1 MYIQYNVTSEPEVSD
16 ETVALL
22 PYNVYDFLIPVFVV
36 EALQCLRC
44 SDTFEPRLC
53 NRIEVCNKGEVC
65 GVRLYRSDNGDVSYW
80 TGCMSSLDCTKTINR
95 TVVHPKRD
103 GSSHIPGQLLC
114 TDCCVGDMCNSEG
127 CGADGYPISRGP
139 LCYDCRDIHAPGDC
153 HKIVPCS
160 LNEKCLL
167 EERTVFG
174 QRYFTSRCEHG
185 QTCDSL
191 VHIPFGRKRATA
203 VKCHQCCDGDLCNNN
218 CNLANSVG
226 GSTTPGTVMSSSSS
240 APYTSYSVAFF
251 TQNNQTVT
259 GPGSRDIIFDQTAI
273 NIGGGYASSTGIF
286 LCPQAGL
293 YMFAWGIVSHGNGV
307 DTSLMKNGYPVGV
320 AAITDP
326 KASTVDDSS
335 TSFAVLRL
343 NKNDKINVHQ
353 FSGSRTISSFFAGW
367 KIYDGPLDRNIDAF
381 TTALN
386 HSSYSSTTVPFNSVI
401 FDNKGSYRTGNQTF
415 VADSPGLYV
424 FGVSGQ
430 QSGSQYD
437 DLQIKVNAAQK
448 LNTFPDSESGHSDSG
463 ATLAVLNLNSHDNVN
478 IGGRHYVGYRGTTA
492 FSGYKI
498 ANVTTPAFTA
508 VLTSDSTST
517 VVPFSDVLLDT
528 HHDFNRL
535 TGVFTCSV
543 SGTYLFTWTVETNGA
558 ELETQLIIQRK
569 VGSQISGP
577 KTFGEETKG
586 DEYDSSTGVFI
597 YGLSTGD
604 TVSIRRVR
612 GKVEGSYSSFSGWLL
627 F

>member
-1 MYIQYNVTSEPEVSD
+1 MNFSLITI
-16 ETVALL
+16 LL
-22 PYNVYDFLIPVFVV
+22 LFSLQKSFG
-36 EALQCLRC
+36 ALQCLRC

-153 HKIVPCS
+153 HKIVPS
-160 LNEKCLL
+160 
-167 EERTVFG
+167 
-174 QRYFTSRCEHG
+174 
-185 QTCDSL
+185 
-191 VHIPFGRKRATA
+191 
-203 VKCHQCCDGDLCNNN
+203 
-218 CNLANSVG
+218 NSVG
-226 GSTTPGTVMSSSSS
+226 GSTTPGTVMSSSSA

-517 VVPFSDVLLDT
+517 IVPFSDVLLDT